1 MVNKLQRN
9 MAGAVDLVG
18 VTQASRNHGKPLPV
32 LDEVDLSVKPGTF
45 VSLIGPSGSG
55 KSTLLRLVAGLDMP
69 VDGKVYVDG
78 RVVRGP
84 DPRRGLVF
92 QDPTLLPW
100 LSVERNVGLGPTA
113 QGRRGP
119 EWTRRIDEMIDM
131 VGLENFRHALP
142 SELSGGMAQRAS
154 LARALVTRPEIL
166 LLDEPL
172 GKLDA
177 LTRSTLQGELE
188 RLWRTQ
194 GFTGNHGDP
203 RCRGGSAAIGS
214 RGGLLSTSSTC
225 RRRLLS
231 GARSAA
237 YPGQSPVPRAA
248 SRNSRAAVLRTKNIA
263 HQGTQLLTSRSTV
276 ISVRWETSIGQSI

>member
-18 VTQASRNHGKPLPV
+18 VTQAFRNHGKPLPV

-84 DPRRGLVF
+84 DPRPGLVF

-194 GFTGNHGDP
+194 GFTGIMVTHDVDE
-203 RCRGGSAAIGS
+203 
-214 RGGLLSTSSTC
+214 
-225 RRRLLS
+225 
-231 GARSAA
+231 ARSAA

>member
-1 MVNKLQRN
+1 
-9 MAGAVDLVG
+9 
-18 VTQASRNHGKPLPV
+18 
-32 LDEVDLSVKPGTF
+32 
-45 VSLIGPSGSG
+45 
-55 KSTLLRLVAGLDMP
+55 MP

-119 EWTRRIDEMIDM
+119 EWTRRVDEMIDM

-154 LARALVTRPEIL
+154 LARALVT
-166 LLDEPL
+166 
-172 GKLDA
+172 
-177 LTRSTLQGELE
+177 
-188 RLWRTQ
+188 
-194 GFTGNHGDP
+194 
-203 RCRGGSAAIGS
+203 
-214 RGGLLSTSSTC
+214 